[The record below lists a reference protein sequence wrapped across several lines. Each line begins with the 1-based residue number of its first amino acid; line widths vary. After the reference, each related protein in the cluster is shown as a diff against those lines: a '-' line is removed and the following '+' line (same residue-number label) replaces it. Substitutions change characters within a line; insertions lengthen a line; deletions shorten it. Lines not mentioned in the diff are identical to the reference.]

1 MQRQNGFL
9 IEFIK
14 LAGPFWNSKNKFV
27 IRIEAVTFVVLTVC
41 QMGIAVVI
49 TEWNAALFDYLE
61 QRSMSGLIRQ
71 VELLGLIFVA
81 NIAITTLHLMIK
93 RRLLI
98 GWRTWLTEKVISK
111 WMHKGRHY
119 QLTFMSKGNSD
130 NPDGRIAED
139 IRIATEDA
147 VSLGHSLF
155 YSLLLLISFTQILWD
170 LSGTV
175 IFDYGS
181 VSFPVLG
188 YLVWIAIIYT
198 VCASILGKWMGKSL
212 TEATNV
218 RQSQEANYR
227 HDLIKAQ
234 ENSQAIALIQG
245 EDNEQARFLGSFQT
259 IIAAYRQ
266 QTLAWKKIQMFTTG
280 YSVTSMA
287 LPILAASPRYIAGAI
302 TLGTLMQS
310 VQAFQQM
317 VSALSWPVSSMA
329 EIANWRAS
337 VERVLSLVKALDE
350 LEYDI
355 SCHNSHQ
362 ICLDKS
368 KKSVL
373 NFDNVTI
380 ANLGVDNISA
390 TINNEIKAGER
401 VLISGQTSMGG
412 KLFEAI
418 AGLWPWGFGRIEIPE
433 DGSLFFMP
441 PRPYLPTGSLYAAIC
456 YPLSTSSF
464 DRPILVKLLKQ
475 VGLKEF
481 VNQLDRVASW
491 EQLLSR
497 EQQQRLGLAR
507 VLLHRP
513 KWIFVEE
520 ALDSLSSDG
529 ETQMLE
535 LLGAELPDAAI
546 LSITNQPT
554 AEAFHQRK
562 LKI

>member
-1 MQRQNGFL
+1 
-9 IEFIK
+9 
-14 LAGPFWNSKNKFV
+14 
-27 IRIEAVTFVVLTVC
+27 
-41 QMGIAVVI
+41 
-49 TEWNAALFDYLE
+49 
-61 QRSMSGLIRQ
+61 
-71 VELLGLIFVA
+71 
-81 NIAITTLHLMIK
+81 
-93 RRLLI
+93 
-98 GWRTWLTEKVISK
+98 
-111 WMHKGRHY
+111 
-119 QLTFMSKGNSD
+119 
-130 NPDGRIAED
+130 
-139 IRIATEDA
+139 
-147 VSLGHSLF
+147 
-155 YSLLLLISFTQILWD
+155 
-170 LSGTV
+170 
-175 IFDYGS
+175 
-181 VSFPVLG
+181 
-188 YLVWIAIIYT
+188 
-198 VCASILGKWMGKSL
+198 
-212 TEATNV
+212 
-218 RQSQEANYR
+218 
-227 HDLIKAQ
+227 
-234 ENSQAIALIQG
+234 
-245 EDNEQARFLGSFQT
+245 
-259 IIAAYRQ
+259 
-266 QTLAWKKIQMFTTG
+266 
-280 YSVTSMA
+280 MA

-433 DGSLFFMP
+433 DGPLFFMP

-456 YPLSTSSF
+456 YPLNTNSF
-464 DRPILVKLLKQ
+464 DRPILEKLLKQ

-481 VNQLDRVASW
+481 ANQLDRVASW

-535 LLGAELPDAAI
+535 LLGKELPDAAI